1 MSRCPHGSRLER
13 PPNHTRKIEAVGGE
27 GGGMHSLASSCV
39 GHPVDTLMLEIH
51 IASLSHSTK
60 RITIH
65 KHPTMNGLEETLV
78 DKW

>member
-1 MSRCPHGSRLER
+1 MGGRKAGRNVL
-13 PPNHTRKIEAVGGE
+13 TR
-27 GGGMHSLASSCV
+27 HFFLCV

-51 IASLSHSTK
+51 ISSLSHSTK

-65 KHPTMNGLEETLV
+65 KHPTMNGLEASLV

>member
-1 MSRCPHGSRLER
+1 
-13 PPNHTRKIEAVGGE
+13 
-27 GGGMHSLASSCV
+27 MHALASSCV

-65 KHPTMNGLEETLV
+65 EHPTMNGLELSLV
-78 DKW
+78 NKW

>member
-1 MSRCPHGSRLER
+1 LSEAT
-13 PPNHTRKIEAVGGE
+13 PNHKRSQPSATFSHAGY
-27 GGGMHSLASSCV
+27 
-39 GHPVDTLMLEIH
+39 PVDTLMLEIH

-65 KHPTMNGLEETLV
+65 KHPTMNGLEESLI